1 MASGCC
7 SISGVRDGCTFQ
19 LPTLTYHR
27 PLATATPLRYSS
39 ALTAYIWGQRTGA
52 IVASLCG
59 MKPIYD
65 TYMEIMEVA
74 KPVGQTVT
82 NEVVLA
88 FTHAEEVCFESVPQ
102 VGRAVAQNDDLVAR
116 AIAVPQ
122 PPSSDR
128 RPTHARPCSKRPC
141 SCR

>member
-1 MASGCC
+1 
-7 SISGVRDGCTFQ
+7 
-19 LPTLTYHR
+19 
-27 PLATATPLRYSS
+27 
-39 ALTAYIWGQRTGA
+39 
-52 IVASLCG
+52 

-74 KPVGQTVT
+74 KPVGQTVS
-82 NEVVLA
+82 NEIVLA

-122 PPSSDR
+122 THPLTDDP
-128 RPTHARPCSKRPC
+128 HARPCSKRPC
-141 SCR
+141 SCRGSPRTARGCS